1 MAEPQ
6 LNPKQRA
13 EYEKLKKTNP
23 AKAKAYRD
31 GIIAKAATSKPADGK
46 SATTIDSVQGEVT
59 NKLNPKQRAKFEE
72 MRKTD
77 PEGAKRYRE
86 GILNSG
92 RKDPG
97 VDGDPITIG
106 GDSSTPNTNTGGN
119 TTTPP
124 ATTDGTTP
132 NPILSTPAGKLTNDI
147 LGYGQTFGDDFA
159 NKYISKDT
167 FGLVDPTTNKET
179 QDILDMLKQR
189 ATEAYQYSTLEQEA
203 IDQQRRGLAGYASPE
218 VQAMREQAQQEI
230 NRQYR
235 TQLAGQLAQA
245 QRFGVRGGGLMAMQ
259 QDNSMM
265 RGQAQGNLERDLVIK
280 NAEEQQARR
289 NAFSNLI
296 TSTEAARAGRGAQ
309 MTGMYSG
316 AGLNEEAARR
326 GREQFNI
333 GQNTLYDT
341 TRSGLALTGAGLATG
356 VYTGQQAIEEARKIQ
371 QQAIDQQNKDRQ
383 TMIDLANKGY
393 KSAEKIAGMS
403 SNSGGVY

>member
-1 MAEPQ
+1 MA
-6 LNPKQRA
+6 
-13 EYEKLKKTNP
+13 KKKP
-23 AKAKAYRD
+23 DKK
-31 GIIAKAATSKPADGK
+31 GGKPLTS
-46 SATTIDSVQGEVT
+46 VVT
-59 NKLNPKQRAKFEE
+59 NKTKNKGKG
-72 MRKTD
+72 K
-77 PEGAKRYRE
+77 
-86 GILNSG
+86 G
-92 RKDPG
+92 RNTAPSNPG
-97 VDGDPITIG
+97 VEDNPITIG
-106 GDSSTPNTNTGGN
+106 GNSSTGSTNTGGN

-124 ATTDGTTP
+124 AATDGTTP
-132 NPILSTPAGKLTNDI
+132 NPILSTPEGTLTSNI

-159 NKYISKDT
+159 NKYITKDT
-167 FGLVDPTTNKET
+167 FGLVDPTTNKQT

-189 ATEAYQYSTLEQEA
+189 ATDAWQLSALENEA

-230 NRQYR
+230 NRQYK

-259 QDNSMM
+259 QDSGMM

-280 NAEEQQARR
+280 NAEEIQNRR
-289 NAFSNLI
+289 NAFSNLV
-296 TSTEAARAGRGAQ
+296 TQTEAARNGRGAT

-326 GREQFNI
+326 AREQFNI

-356 VYTGQQAIEEARKIQ
+356 VYTGQQAITEARAIQ
-371 QQAIDQQNKDRQ
+371 QRAEDQAAKDRELQ
-383 TMIDLANKGY
+383 IKLSNDYL
-393 KSAEKIAGMS
+393 KSSQKIAGMS